1 LGNKS
6 STNLPGDIVGIYSQV
21 KELENLLILDSDYD
35 GLSSILFASIAG
47 TTMLLC
53 GSSCEGI
60 S

>member
-47 TTMLLC
+47 TAMLLC

-60 S
+60 A